1 MTEVLSRIPE
11 AMTRWKPEGK
21 RRPQTMED
29 IDKTAELQA
38 SLRESLERYWEKQA
52 WKAEAEQPKITVF
65 GLFLGLLGAILTAGT
80 ESVIE
85 ELQKEGL

>member
-1 MTEVLSRIPE
+1 MTEVLNRIPE
-11 AMTRWKPEGK
+11 AMTRWKPEAK

-29 IDKTAELQA
+29 IEKTAELQA

-52 WKAEAEQPKITVF
+52 RKAEADQPKITLF

-85 ELQKEGL
+85 DKEKS